1 MKGYRFK
8 RNLGKNKFLSFLL
21 TSFFLFIS
29 LSDYWGRDFSNK
41 VSAVKLEN
49 PPFKFLNNVLIY
61 FKCHSDL
68 KWLSSKAFV
77 FSLVWLFSLK
87 MNQVTGPCFKNWNWH
102 FNLKDLKMFNWPV
115 CLEVVKADICSHN
128 KYLKNCLSKQ
138 SKWRI
143 CISPHPVVQGKR

>member
-1 MKGYRFK
+1 M
-8 RNLGKNKFLSFLL
+8 GKDKFICFLL

-49 PPFKFLNNVLIY
+49 LLSGFLSNILIH

-68 KWLSSKAFV
+68 KLSSKAFM
-77 FSLVWLFSLK
+77 FSLTWLFSLK

-102 FNLKDLKMFNWPV
+102 FSLKDLQMFNWPV
-115 CLEVVKADICSHN
+115 CLEVVKADNCSHS

-143 CISPHPVVQGKR
+143 YTAPL